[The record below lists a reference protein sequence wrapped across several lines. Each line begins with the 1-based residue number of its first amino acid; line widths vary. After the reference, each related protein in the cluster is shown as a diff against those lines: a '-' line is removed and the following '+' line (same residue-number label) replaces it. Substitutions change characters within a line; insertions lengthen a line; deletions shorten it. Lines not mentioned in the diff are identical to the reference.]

1 MDWMSWVLLAA
12 TVLSV
17 SGVVYLRMKGY
28 LTTDAA
34 TLCIATV
41 VELVRKAEDLWKDYQ
56 GAGAQKKAWVLA
68 QLKALGDKYDET
80 AAGALIDAVVAW
92 LNATEWK

>member
-1 MDWMSWVLLAA
+1 MDWMNAVLLAV
-12 TVLSV
+12 TVLAV
-17 SGVVYLRMKGY
+17 GGVAYLRMKGY

-34 TLCIATV
+34 TLCIASV
-41 VELVRKAEDLWKDYQ
+41 VELVRKAEALWKDYQ

-68 QLKALGDKYDET
+68 QLQQLGNRCDET

-92 LNATEWK
+92 LNDTDWK

>member
-1 MDWMSWVLLAA
+1 MDWMSWVLLAV

-17 SGVVYLRMKGY
+17 GGVVYLRMKGY
-28 LTTDAA
+28 LTTDAT
-34 TLCIATV
+34 TLCIAMMMK
-41 VELVRKAEDLWKDYQ
+41 LVRKAEDLWKDYQ
-56 GAGAQKKAWVLA
+56 GAGTQKKAWVLA
-68 QLKALGDKYDET
+68 QLKTLGEKYDET

>member
-1 MDWMSWVLLAA
+1 MDWVKWLLLAI
-12 TVLSV
+12 TCLSV
-17 SGVVYLRMKGY
+17 GGVVYLRMKGY

-56 GAGAQKKAWVLA
+56 GAGTQKKAWVLA
-68 QLKALGDKYDET
+68 QLKTLGEKYDET

>member
-1 MDWMSWVLLAA
+1 MDWVKWLLLAV
-12 TVLSV
+12 TCLSV
-17 SGVVYLRMKGY
+17 GGVVYLRMKGY

-56 GAGAQKKAWVLA
+56 GAGGQKKDWVLE
-68 QLKALGDKYDET
+68 QLKVLGGKYDGT

>member
-1 MDWMSWVLLAA
+1 MDWMNWLLLAVALTA
-12 TVLSV
+12 TGAIL
-17 SGVVYLRMKGY
+17 YLRLKGY
-28 LTTDAA
+28 IATDAA
-34 TLCIATV
+34 TLCIGAV

-56 GAGAQKKAWVLA
+56 GAGTQKKAWVLA

-80 AAGALIDAVVAW
+80 AAGALIDAVVQW

>member
-1 MDWMSWVLLAA
+1 MDWVKGLLLAI
-12 TVLSV
+12 TCLSV
-17 SGVVYLRMKGY
+17 GGVVYLRMKGY

-56 GAGAQKKAWVLA
+56 GAGTQKKAWVLA
-68 QLKALGDKYDET
+68 QLKALSDKYDET

>member
-1 MDWMSWVLLAA
+1 MDWMNGVLLAV
-12 TVLSV
+12 TVLAV
-17 SGVVYLRMKGY
+17 GGVIYLRMKGY

-41 VELVRKAEDLWKDYQ
+41 VELVRKAETLWKDYQ

-68 QLKALGDKYDET
+68 QLQQLGDKYDET
-80 AAGALIDAVVAW
+80 AAGTLIDAVVAW
-92 LNATEWK
+92 LNATDWK

>member
-1 MDWMSWVLLAA
+1 MDWMNWVLLAA

-17 SGVVYLRMKGY
+17 GSVVYLRMKGY

-56 GAGAQKKAWVLA
+56 GAGTQKKAWVLA

-92 LNATEWK
+92 LNATDWK